1 MAHIIKDVLLAMDY
15 LHRTGYIHRAI
26 RASHILLNQNKAVL
40 TGFRES
46 TNVLKHGERVSKL
59 FELAPNSQRSLI
71 WLAPEVLAQNLKG
84 YNEKSD
90 VYSLGISIC
99 ELANG
104 ITPFSEMLST
114 YMLTEKMRGNK
125 PTILDNS
132 TCPSEEILAATTT
145 TEENGEEAF
154 GSRERL
160 LFYSKKEFSDNF
172 HKFSEICLERHPED
186 RPTVL
191 QLLNHPFLKQWK
203 HTSLFRELQSLGVQV
218 SDYSLIKGEFP
229 FYVFLTKQILII
241 LRPEL

>member
-1 MAHIIKDVLLAMDY
+1 MLFLLTGFPEPVVAHIVKDVLFAMEY
-15 LHRTGYIHRAI
+15 LHRIGCIHRAI

-46 TNVLKHGERVSKL
+46 TNVINNGERVSKM
-59 FELAPNSQRSLI
+59 FELASNSQKSLI

-90 VYSLGISIC
+90 IYSLGIAIC

-104 ITPFSEMLST
+104 ITPFSDMLST

-132 TCPSEEILAATTT
+132 TCPSEEILANNTD
-145 TEENGEEAF
+145 ESGEEAF

-160 LFYSKKEFSDNF
+160 LFYSKKEFSDHF
-172 HKFSEICLERHPED
+172 HKFSEVCMEREPDD

-191 QLLNHPFLKQWK
+191 QLLNHQFLKQWK
-203 HTSLFRELQSLGVQV
+203 HTSLFKELHSLGVQV
-218 SDYSLIKGEFP
+218 SDYSTIKGI
-229 FYVFLTKQILII
+229 Y
-241 LRPEL
+241 

>member
-1 MAHIIKDVLLAMDY
+1 MAHIVKDVLFAMDY

-46 TNVLKHGERVSKL
+46 TNVLKHGERLSKL
-59 FELAPNSQRSLI
+59 FELAPNSQKSLI

-90 VYSLGISIC
+90 VYSLGIAIC

-125 PTILDNS
+125 PTILDSS
-132 TCPSEEILAATTT
+132 TCPSEEVLSST
-145 TEENGEEAF
+145 TEENGGEEAF

-160 LFYSKKEFSDNF
+160 LFYSKKEFSDPF
-172 HKFSEICLERHPED
+172 HKFSEVCLERHPED

-191 QLLNHPFLKQWK
+191 QLLNHQFLKQWK
-203 HTSLFRELQSLGVQV
+203 HTSLFRELQSLGVKV
-218 SDYSLIKGEFP
+218 SDYSLIKGEF
-229 FYVFLTKQILII
+229 YFLCDVSITF
-241 LRPEL
+241 